1 MKLDNKVKGKVL
13 KIMELALIK
22 NGKNKKYDFCRIF
35 WSR

>member
-22 NGKNKKYDFCRIF
+22 KWEKQKYDFCRIF